1 MWKETRNRN
10 MLYEAKKEK
19 IKELGFLGN
28 GVCTQTKTCVRR
40 PNPMYAGFDLRTH
53 AHGTCTQGYSKP

>member
-1 MWKETRNRN
+1 

-28 GVCTQTKTCVRR
+28 GQCTQTKTCVRR

-53 AHGTCTQGYSKP
+53 AHGTRTQGYSKP